1 MKSRGMKHSNQVRE
15 FVITDTGLD
24 LVDVYLGSDGVMI
37 GSAREAQQLNEVTSE
52 VLRKH
57 ALGKK
62 DQEIQR
68 KRKVLQAKIESL
80 NEEFE
85 SVQDE
90 LNKSY
95 IEEDLRREVL
105 AKNRKQLM
113 QNRTSKNIED
123 GKG

>member
-1 MKSRGMKHSNQVRE
+1 MRRSAVFGAP
-15 FVITDTGLD
+15 DAGLD

-62 DQEIQR
+62 DLEIQR

-95 IEEDLRREVL
+95 IEEDLRREVFE
-105 AKNRKQLM
+105 KNRKQLTE
-113 QNRTSKNIED
+113 NRTSKNSD
-123 GKG
+123 NGKG